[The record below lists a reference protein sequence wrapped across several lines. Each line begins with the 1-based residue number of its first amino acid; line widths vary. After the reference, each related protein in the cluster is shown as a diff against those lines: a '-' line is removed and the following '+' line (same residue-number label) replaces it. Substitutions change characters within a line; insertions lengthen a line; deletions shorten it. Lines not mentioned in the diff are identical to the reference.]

1 MLVITR
7 KTGEGLVVSDDIV
20 IKVLD
25 VGKDRV
31 RIGIEAPKEVR
42 IVREELYNTEKL
54 NVEAATEAPSKSLIE
69 QLLGEKKEG

>member
-7 KTGEGLVVSDDIV
+7 KTNEGLVIADNVTIR
-20 IKVLD
+20 ILD

-42 IVREELYNTEKL
+42 IVREELYNTEKQ
-54 NVEAATEAPSKSLIE
+54 NVAASEAIPKSVME
-69 QLLGEKKEG
+69 QLLKDKIK